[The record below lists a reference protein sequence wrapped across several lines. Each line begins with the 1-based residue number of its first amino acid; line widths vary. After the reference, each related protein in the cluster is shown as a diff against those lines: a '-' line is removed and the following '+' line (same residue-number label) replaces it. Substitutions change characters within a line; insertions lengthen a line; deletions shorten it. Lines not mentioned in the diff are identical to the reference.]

1 MCSTFLIVFLKAKEI
16 PMGRYGII
24 SATILLWAFGHH
36 SFSSWQKHIPS
47 FVKACHSLRSLN
59 PSPVTAV
66 KCHWLAIIYHI
77 AYFGQNY
84 SFKGLDSKC
93 KQSIERQ
100 HFLKFGDKML
110 CYFGVGKS
118 ICTSLFPMNVEQR

>member
-1 MCSTFLIVFLKAKEI
+1 MQYLSN
-16 PMGRYGII
+16 
-24 SATILLWAFGHH
+24 
-36 SFSSWQKHIPS
+36 SFSEGEGNTNGKVWHNFSYNFTLGIRTP
-47 FVKACHSLRSLN
+47 FLFLLTKAYPQFRESLPFSTQFK